1 MRPEMPKSPEVPTVP
16 TSAPGS
22 AEASKSKTDSRSER
36 SAGDLIGA
44 ADLWQRLAKASMESK
59 PAEKIAKDQLDVTKQ
74 IAKGIR
80 EIADAGLGGAATFA

>member
-1 MRPEMPKSPEVPTVP
+1 
-16 TSAPGS
+16 
-22 AEASKSKTDSRSER
+22 
-36 SAGDLIGA
+36 
-44 ADLWQRLAKASMESK
+44 MESK